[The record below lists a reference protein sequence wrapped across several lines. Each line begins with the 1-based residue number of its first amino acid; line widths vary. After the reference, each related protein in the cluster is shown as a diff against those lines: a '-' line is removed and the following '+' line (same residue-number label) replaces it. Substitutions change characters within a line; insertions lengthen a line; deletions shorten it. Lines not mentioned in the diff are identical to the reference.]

1 MADVLNVSIRKGLGK
16 RDSRRLRD
24 EGRTPAVLYGH
35 GLENVN
41 LSVCSHE
48 LAATVRHGAKLVEVR
63 GDVADSAL
71 IKEVQWN
78 TFGTRVLHVDLTR
91 VSAEEAVDVT
101 VAVTLTGEA
110 PGVKQGGIVEHF
122 LHEIEIRCPAGK
134 LPDRFAVRVNELKL
148 GEAILAKD
156 IVLPEGAELL
166 SDPDAVVA
174 TCQTPQAEIDEET
187 EAASG
192 TEPELIRRKE
202 DEEESED

>member
-16 RDSRRLRD
+16 RESRRLRD

-63 GDVADSAL
+63 GDVSDSAL
-71 IKEVQWN
+71 IKDVQWN
-78 TFGTRVLHVDLTR
+78 TFGTAVLHVDLTR

-101 VAVTLTGEA
+101 VAVSLVGEA

-134 LPDRFAVRVNELKL
+134 LPDRFAVRVNELNL
-148 GEAILAKD
+148 GETILAKD

-174 TCQTPQAEIDEET
+174 TCQTPQAEIEEV
-187 EAASG
+187 AGASEG
-192 TEPELIRRKE
+192 AEPELIRRKE
-202 DEEESED
+202 EEEESED